1 MLEKKYNPGQVEKY
15 WQDYWLENGVFR
27 FDPNAPGEVY
37 SIDTPPPTLSGAL
50 HIGHVYS
57 YTQAEIIARYKRMR
71 GFNVFYPFGFD
82 DNGLPTERLVE
93 KENGVKGSDMSRE
106 DFNSLCMET
115 VQKYH
120 QQFRDLLNSL
130 GFSVDWNLAYSTIS
144 PEAQRISQRSFLDL
158 YNKGKVYRKESP
170 ALWCPE
176 CLTAIAQAELE
187 SREKE
192 TTFNYMNFIIGEKAL
207 QIATTRP
214 ELLAA
219 CVAVMVHPDD
229 ERYQG
234 LVGQEAQVPLY
245 TFLVPVI
252 ADEAVDKDKGTGAV
266 MVCTFGDQQ
275 DLHWW
280 RQHQLPLK
288 QILGPD
294 GRVTEDIEHI
304 AGMSVAKARATII
317 QLLQDKDLLIK
328 QQELEHSVAVHER
341 CGKPVEFYS
350 THQWFISVLPHKEE
364 ILAAGEKVTWYPQFM
379 KQRFRDWVENLQW
392 DWCISRQRFFG
403 VPFPV
408 WYCQDCGSVVLPE
421 DSELPVNP
429 LSIVPSRGCV
439 CGGRLEPETDVMD
452 TWATSATTPL
462 INARWGEEDD
472 RSGKLLPMSM
482 RTQAHEII
490 RTWAFYTI
498 AKSIF
503 HRQEIPW
510 QDIMICGFVLAKK
523 GEKISKS
530 KGNAADTPQGLVEHH
545 SADVLRYWAANAR
558 LGSDIAFS
566 ERELAAGKKVT
577 VKLWNASKFTL
588 MHLEDY
594 QWQPGQ
600 VSEVLDQWMLG
611 RLAEVQ
617 QTMSDQLDR
626 YEVGLARETLERF
639 FWNDFCDNYLELVKD
654 RLYNPDRRGQSQ
666 RLSAQ
671 STLYQVLKEL
681 LKMFSIFLPHITE
694 EIYMKGLQGKE
705 LSLHLTQWGEFE
717 DIPAISFPGEDFFEI
732 LSEIRKGKSTQGL
745 SLATPV
751 KKLTITGDS
760 KTLDKIA
767 LAQGDLAAAS
777 KAEVIEFVQGDQLS
791 VSLEMDKGSSS
802 FCPS

>member
-1 MLEKKYNPGQVEKY
+1 MLEKKYNPGQVEKH
-15 WQDYWLENGVFR
+15 WQEHWLEKGIFS
-27 FDPNAPGEVY
+27 FDPSAPGEVY

-71 GFNVFYPFGFD
+71 GYNVFYPFGFD

-93 KENGVKGSDMSRE
+93 KEQGVRGRDMSRE
-106 DFNSLCMET
+106 DFNLLCMET

-120 QQFRDLLNSL
+120 LEFRDLLNSL

-144 PEAQRISQRSFLDL
+144 PEVQRISQRSFLDL
-158 YNKGKVYRKESP
+158 YKKGKVYRKESP

-176 CLTAIAQAELE
+176 CQTAIAQAELE
-187 SREKE
+187 SRDKE
-192 TTFNYMNFIIGEKAL
+192 TTFNYMNFLVGDLPL

-214 ELLAA
+214 ELLAS
-219 CVAVMVHPDD
+219 CVAIMVHPSD
-229 ERYQG
+229 ERYQE
-234 LVGQEAQVPLY
+234 LVGQQAQVPLY
-245 TFLVPVI
+245 NYLIPVI

-275 DLHWW
+275 DLFWW

-294 GRVTEDIEHI
+294 GRVVEDVEHI
-304 AGMSVAKARATII
+304 GGMSIAKARATII
-317 QLLQDKDLLIK
+317 GLLQDNDLLLK
-328 QQELEHSVAVHER
+328 QEELKHTTSVHER

-350 THQWFISVLPHKEE
+350 THQWFISVLPHRDE
-364 ILAAGEKVTWYPQFM
+364 ILAAGEQVTWYPQFM
-379 KQRFRDWVENLQW
+379 KRRFRDWVENLQW
-392 DWCISRQRFFG
+392 DWCISRQRYFG

-408 WYCQDCGSVVLPE
+408 WYCQDCGSIVLPE
-421 DSELPVNP
+421 DGELPVNP
-429 LSIVPSRGCV
+429 LSTQPSRGCI
-439 CGGRLEPETDVMD
+439 CGGNLEPETDVMD

-462 INARWGEEDD
+462 INARWGENDD
-472 RSGKLLPMSM
+472 MSDKLLPMSM

-530 KGNAADTPQGLVEHH
+530 KGNATDTPQGLVEHH
-545 SADVLRYWAANAR
+545 SADVLRYWAASAR

-566 ERELAAGKKVT
+566 DRELAAGKKVT
-577 VKLWNASKFTL
+577 VKLWNASKFSL

-600 VSEVLDQWMLG
+600 VIEVLDQWMLK
-611 RLAEVQ
+611 RLAELQ
-617 QTMSDQLDR
+617 HTMASQLDK

-654 RLYNPDRRGQSQ
+654 RLYNPDRRGLAQ

-681 LKMFSIFLPHITE
+681 LKMFAIFLPHITE
-694 EIYMKGLQGKE
+694 EIYIKGMAPKDI
-705 LSLHLTQWGEFE
+705 SLHLTHWGEFE
-717 DIPAISFPGEDFFEI
+717 DLPVTEFPGQDFFEI

-745 SLATPV
+745 SLATAV
-751 KKLTITGDS
+751 KKLTITGADS
-760 KTLDKIA
+760 LLKNIA
-767 LAQGDLAAAS
+767 PAKDDLAAAS
-777 KAEVIEFVQGDQLS
+777 KAEAIEFDQGDLLS
-791 VSLEMDKGSSS
+791 VTMELD
-802 FCPS
+802 